1 MPKIFTTLDKIKPA
15 YDITYKVVLFICKL
29 LLIADI
35 LITTMSVIGRYVPFI
50 PDPAWTEEVVLTCM
64 SYMAVLSA
72 ALAIRRG
79 AHIRMTAF
87 DVYLPKIV
95 VKVLDILAD
104 LAVCILGVI
113 MMVVG
118 WNYATTLGG
127 RGPALSQLPGRV
139 EQVGR
144 ADAAGQRPAAAPKEE
159 RRGGAGGEAEAAD
172 IHAGVGQSVCNAV
185 PEGIFPQLAQKGSS
199 AAQRRIGQRQ
209 RGGTAAH
216 PGPERLRR
224 RERGRAFQLE
234 PRLAETI

>member
-15 YDITYKVVLFICKL
+15 YDVTYKVVLFICKL

-35 LITTMSVIGRYVPFI
+35 LITTMSVI

-104 LAVCILGVI
+104 LAVCILGLI
-113 MMVVG
+113 MLVVG

-127 RGPALSQLPGRV
+127 RGFYVSMPWLSRFWMYFPVPLAGVAMIIFEIEALYNHIKSIFV
-139 EQVGR
+139 
-144 ADAAGQRPAAAPKEE
+144 KEE
-159 RRGGAGGEAEAAD
+159 
-172 IHAGVGQSVCNAV
+172 V
-185 PEGIFPQLAQKGSS
+185 
-199 AAQRRIGQRQ
+199 
-209 RGGTAAH
+209 
-216 PGPERLRR
+216 
-224 RERGRAFQLE
+224 
-234 PRLAETI
+234 